1 MKVSFR
7 IVWFILVFG
16 SVVNRAVGATAD
28 PSPEPSSR
36 DAEYR
41 RLVIGTWQ
49 DHYRGTR
56 TMTVQT
62 NGTARM
68 VVELGG
74 LTALL
79 YASRLE
85 FDMVWSIENGHLKK
99 RTTGGKPPGK
109 VKTILRMMGDYVDE
123 PIIELTKD
131 RLLLLDG
138 NGKTRYDWRRLPK
151 PPP

>member
-1 MKVSFR
+1 MKPR
-7 IVWFILVFG
+7 IGTIFSLLVFG
-16 SVVNRAVGATAD
+16 WAISRAISAPPEAPTN
-28 PSPEPSSR
+28 PSAR
-36 DAEYR
+36 DTEYR

-56 TMTVQT
+56 TMTIET
-62 NGTARM
+62 NGTAKM

-85 FDMVWSIENGHLKK
+85 FDMLWSIENGHLKK
-99 RTTGGKPPGK
+99 RTIGGKPPGK
-109 VKTILRMMGDYVDE
+109 VKTILKMMGDHVDE
-123 PIIELTKD
+123 PILELTKD

-138 NGKTRYDWRRLPK
+138 DGKTQYDWHRLPT
-151 PPP
+151 PSP